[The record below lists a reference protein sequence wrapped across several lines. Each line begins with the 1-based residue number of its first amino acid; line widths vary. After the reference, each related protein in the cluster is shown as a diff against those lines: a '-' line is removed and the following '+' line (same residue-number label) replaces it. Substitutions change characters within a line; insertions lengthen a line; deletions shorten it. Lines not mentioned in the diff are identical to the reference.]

1 MIKETNTKTMRNL
14 HHKINL
20 REMMIESLRIE
31 GQKKYGTDSATF
43 KSPYFKINIALQVAY
58 ILKGI

>member
-1 MIKETNTKTMRNL
+1 MRNL
-14 HHKINL
+14 HAKINL

-58 ILKGI
+58 ILKAI

>member
-1 MIKETNTKTMRNL
+1 MTNL
-14 HHKINL
+14 HQKINL
-20 REMMIESLRIE
+20 RGRMIESLKIE

-58 ILKGI
+58 ILKEI

>member
-1 MIKETNTKTMRNL
+1 MRNL

-20 REMMIESLRIE
+20 RERMIESLIIE
-31 GQKKYGTDSATF
+31 GQKQYGTDSATF
-43 KSPYFKINIALQVAY
+43 KSHYFKINIALQVAY